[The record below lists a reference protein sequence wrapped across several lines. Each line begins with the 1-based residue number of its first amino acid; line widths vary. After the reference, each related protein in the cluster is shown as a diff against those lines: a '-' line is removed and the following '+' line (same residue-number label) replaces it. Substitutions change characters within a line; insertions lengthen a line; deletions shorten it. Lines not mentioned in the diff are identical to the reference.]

1 MQHIYLASVQEVP
14 DDFETKLNELNEQRR
29 AKVLRCKNI
38 MDKKRSYLAG
48 KLLSRAAEEEGIK
61 EVSVCMAPYD
71 WETIR
76 RQENHT
82 CYANVSHSGEYVAVA
97 ISDGPVGVD
106 IEQYGTRY
114 GKTKAKNSINP
125 LAKKVLNEAEYAK
138 FQSLLTGE
146 NQPENK
152 EPFENE
158 KDFFLKIWTRK
169 EAYAKWDGKG
179 IAMNFS
185 EIDALGGNDFYSKK
199 IFLEDQDFL
208 WLSVYPF
215 SDNQQNVPNISF
227 STYFRLY
234 F

>member
-14 DDFETKLNELNEQRR
+14 DDFETKLDEFNEQRR

-48 KLLSRAAEEEGIK
+48 KLLSYATEEEGV
-61 EVSVCMAPYD
+61 EEASVFLAPYD
-71 WETIR
+71 REMIK
-76 RQENHT
+76 QQVKHAY
-82 CYANVSHSGEYVAVA
+82 YANISHSGDYVAVA
-97 ISDGPVGVD
+97 VSDEPVGVD

-114 GKTKAKNSINP
+114 GKENAKKSIDL

-138 FQSLLTGE
+138 YQSLLIGQD
-146 NQPENK
+146 QPESK
-152 EPFENE
+152 ESFENE

-185 EIDALGGNDFYSKK
+185 GIDALGGNDFYSKK
-199 IFLEDQDFL
+199 ICLENQDFL
-208 WLSVYPF
+208 WMSVYPF
-215 SDNQQNVPNISF
+215 SGDQKDVPNIHF